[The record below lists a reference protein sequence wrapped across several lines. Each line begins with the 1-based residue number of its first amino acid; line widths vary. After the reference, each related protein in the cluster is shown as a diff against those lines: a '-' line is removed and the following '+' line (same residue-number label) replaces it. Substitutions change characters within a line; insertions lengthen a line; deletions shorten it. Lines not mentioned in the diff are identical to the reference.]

1 MATKFWF
8 AVGIL
13 TLSIGLLGCERSVSF
28 ADDVQPIFSEHCAE
42 CHAQGGEGSIA
53 SGFSVS
59 DYDSVMRG
67 TQFGE
72 VIIPGSSVSSTLY
85 LMVAQKTSPEIQMP
99 PHHKQSLAVG
109 RGIALSEDQV
119 EIIRLWIDQGA
130 KQN

>member
-8 AVGIL
+8 AVGIFAL
-13 TLSIGLLGCERSVSF
+13 GIGLVGCERSVSF
-28 ADDVQPIFSEHCAE
+28 ADDVQPIFSEYCAE

-72 VIIPGSSVSSTLY
+72 VVIPGSSVSSTLY

-99 PHHKQSLAVG
+99 PHHKQSLSVG
-109 RGIALSEDQV
+109 RGIALSEDKV